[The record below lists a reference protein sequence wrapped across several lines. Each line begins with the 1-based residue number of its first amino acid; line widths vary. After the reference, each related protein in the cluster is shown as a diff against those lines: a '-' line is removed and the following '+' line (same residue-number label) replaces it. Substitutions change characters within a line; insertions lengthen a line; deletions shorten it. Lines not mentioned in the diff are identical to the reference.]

1 MYDLPT
7 PESPRRTPTTPPAL
21 ADLRRIA
28 SGQSLRAGLFD
39 SAPKAPAGAAA
50 PHAATAPAVPPHAA
64 FLAAMLDEVDY
75 PMLLLD
81 AQSHVLQANKLART
95 ELAREHPLQLAGET
109 LRARETHDVIPL
121 AEALHDAQV
130 RGLRKLLTLSRGT
143 GQAVT
148 LSVVPLHAAHAHV
161 PPGQPLPVLLI
172 LGKRQVCG
180 ELLVHWY
187 ARSNGLTPAES
198 GVLKRLCEG
207 TQPTEIAKA
216 LGVAIS
222 TVRSQISSIRAK
234 TGAQS
239 IRDLVHQVAVL
250 PPLVNVLG
258 AAGG

>member
-1 MYDLPT
+1 MYDLP
-7 PESPRRTPTTPPAL
+7 SPDPSRRTSNPRVSL
-21 ADLRRIA
+21 ADLHRPA
-28 SGQSLRAGLFD
+28 GGQPLRAGLFEPPRHESQPASPG
-39 SAPKAPAGAAA
+39 SAPQ
-50 PHAATAPAVPPHAA
+50 AA

-75 PMLLLD
+75 PMLLID
-81 AQSHVLQANKLART
+81 AQAQVLHANRLARAD
-95 ELAREHPLQLAGET
+95 LAREHPLLLTGDT
-109 LRARETHDVIPL
+109 LRARETHDVLPL

-130 RGLRKLLTLSRGT
+130 RGLRKLLTLSRGSSH
-143 GQAVT
+143 AVT
-148 LSVVPLHAAHAHV
+148 LSVVPLGHV
-161 PPGQPLPVLLI
+161 QAFVAPGQPLPVLLI
-172 LGKRQVCG
+172 LGKRQVCSD
-180 ELLVHWY
+180 LLVHGY

-198 GVLKRLCEG
+198 AVLRHLCDG

-258 AAGG
+258 TVSG